1 MGKHTTIAVDIAKSV
16 FELAVSEEPG
26 KIVQRR
32 RLSRGQ
38 MLGEFTK
45 REPATVVMEAC
56 GTAHHWGRELQA
68 LGHQVVLLPARHVGA
83 YRLGNKTDRTDV
95 DALLEAHR
103 NEKILPVP
111 VKTVSQ
117 QALGFLH
124 GARSGWMLTRTARL
138 NALRGILR
146 ELGVC
151 IPMGASRVLP
161 GLAEAIGDGH
171 VPEGLE
177 PVVLAIAEEIRGLE
191 KRIAECEKRLEIVGR
206 QTVGV
211 ERVRS
216 VPGIGLLCSTALAS
230 TIVDPRRFRSGR
242 RMAAF
247 VGLVPREN
255 SSGNRRRLGSITK
268 TGDPYLRTLLI
279 HGARSVLLAAKRS
292 KSNDRLRMWA
302 LEIQKRHGHNK
313 AAVALANKMVR
324 IAWAVW
330 TKDTSYLSIRTT
342 AGAPGVA

>member
-1 MGKHTTIAVDIAKSV
+1 MAEHTTIAVDIAKNV
-16 FELAVSEEPG
+16 FEIAVSSEPG
-26 KIVQRR
+26 RIVQRR

-38 MLGEFTK
+38 MLREFTS

-56 GTAHHWGRELQA
+56 GSAHYWGRQLQT
-68 LGHQVVLLPARHVGA
+68 LGHQVLLLPARHVGP
-83 YRLGNKTDRTDV
+83 YRLGNKTDRSDAA
-95 DALLEAHR
+95 ALLEAQR
-103 NEKILPVP
+103 NERILPVP

-124 GARSGWMLTRTARL
+124 RARSGWMLTRTARL
-138 NALRGILR
+138 NALRGVLR

-151 IPMGASRVLP
+151 IPLGAARVLP
-161 GLAEAIGDGH
+161 GLAEAIRDGH
-171 VPEGLE
+171 VVEALQPVLLAMAQEVRELE
-177 PVVLAIAEEIRGLE
+177 ERILQCQEQLE
-191 KRIAECEKRLEIVGR
+191 RVGK
-206 QTVGV
+206 QTAGV

-216 VPGIGLLCSTALAS
+216 VPGIGPLCSTALAS
-230 TIVDPRRFRSGR
+230 TIVDPWRFRSGR

-255 SSGNRRRLGSITK
+255 SSGNRRRLGAITK

-279 HGARSVLLAAKRS
+279 HGARSVLLAAKR
-292 KSNDRLRMWA
+292 KKHNDRLRTWA
-302 LEIQKRHGHNK
+302 LEIQNRHGHNK

-330 TKDTSYLSIRTT
+330 TKDTPYLPSKATT
-342 AGAPGVA
+342 GAPGVA